1 MRLRKILRTLTGLL
15 ALCLLVYIGYRAVRL
30 PSLERSLSWRID
42 AAQSFVRSVFSPVGA
57 LPTAAVSAN
66 SPGDDLSEFVDTP
79 TRTLPPPTASP
90 VPGDTATPGPT
101 ATLQPS
107 PTITASPTPL
117 PTKIVLTPPKWEA
130 EDWNNCGPATLAMY
144 LRLYGF
150 QGDQFTISNEIKPLR
165 ADRNVNVDE
174 LAGYVARHQKDLRI
188 FFRVGGTASRLEQF
202 MAAGIPVM
210 IEEGFYIPQSY
221 IMNDDHWAGHY
232 LLLTGYD
239 TANQFFIAQDSEL
252 GRDRINAFKDFDKN
266 WQAFNRV
273 YILIYTADKDQVVQD
288 IMGDDMDPD
297 TSRQHALD
305 TALAE
310 TKATPKNAYAWFNLG
325 SNLVYFERYDEAA
338 KVYDMAR
345 SLGLPERMLRYQFG
359 PFLAYFHSLRNDD
372 LLALADYALNV
383 TPNSEEALLWKGWGL
398 FRQGKRVEA
407 ADLFRKAL
415 ENRPGYPD
423 ALYALKYMQNN

>member
-1 MRLRKILRTLTGLL
+1 MRLRKIICLSASLL
-15 ALCLLVYIGYRAVRL
+15 AICALTYIAYRVIRS
-30 PSLERSLSWRID
+30 PSLERSLSWRLD
-42 AAQSFVRSVFSPVGA
+42 AAQSFVRSVFWPVGA
-57 LPTAAVSAN
+57 LPTAAVASN
-66 SPGDDLSEFVDTP
+66 TSSGDWAPALDIP
-79 TRTLPPPTASP
+79 TRTALPPTASP
-90 VPGDTATPGPT
+90 TPGFTVTPGPT
-101 ATLQPS
+101 STPQPT

-117 PTKIVLTPPKWEA
+117 PAKVVLQAPKWESQ
-130 EDWNNCGPATLAMY
+130 DWNNCGPATLAMY
-144 LRLYGF
+144 LRLFGF
-150 QGDQFTISNEIKPLR
+150 TGDQFTISNEIKPLR

-174 LAGYVARHQKDLRI
+174 LAGYVARHEKDLSI
-188 FFRVGGTASRLEQF
+188 FFRVGGTTERLRQF
-202 MAAGIPVM
+202 LAAGMPVM
-210 IEEGFYIPQSY
+210 IEEGFYIAQSY

-252 GRDRINAFKDFDKN
+252 GRDRIVAFKDLDKN

-273 YILIYTADKDQVVQD
+273 YILIYTADKDQDVQN

-297 TSRQHALD
+297 VSRQHALD
-305 TALAE
+305 TSLAE
-310 TKATPKNAYAWFNLG
+310 TKATPRNAYAWFNLG

-338 KVYDMAR
+338 KVYDTAR
-345 SLGLPERMLRYQFG
+345 SLHLPQRMLRYQFG

-398 FRQGKRVEA
+398 FREGKRVEA

-415 ENRPGYPD
+415 ENRPGYSD